1 MALPIRVV
9 RQLLGARQNKN
20 QVCHVGRLADVTAT
34 PGELVAVNLAKVR
47 PNPSTASFGPP
58 DRKPALT
65 GIDKRPVTDP
75 VQVGRLGLAGDTI
88 CDTVNH
94 GGPDQAVY
102 AYAEEDAAWWQSELA
117 DELSF
122 PLRPGSFGEN
132 LKLRGIEVSDAV
144 IGERWRIGGVI
155 LQVATPR
162 IPCSTFAGFWQ
173 VRQLVKR
180 FTQAGRTGAYLRVLT
195 EGQLRAGD
203 PVTVLDRP
211 AHGLT
216 LGQTFRAMT
225 GDRSLVPLLL
235 DAPELPADVHR
246 LARTWLAGSVPAN

>member
-1 MALPIRVV
+1 M
-9 RQLLGARQNKN
+9 
-20 QVCHVGRLADVTAT
+20 TAT
-34 PGELVAVNLAKVR
+34 QPSQSGELVAVNLAKVR

-65 GIDKRPVTDP
+65 GIDKRPVSEP
-75 VQVGRLGLAGDTI
+75 VQVGRLGLTGDTI

-102 AYAEEDAAWWQSELA
+102 AYAEEDAAWWQAELA

-122 PLRPGSFGEN
+122 GLRPGSFGEN
-132 LKLRGIEVSDAV
+132 LTLRGVEITEAV

-173 VRQLVKR
+173 VHQLVKR
-180 FTQAGRTGAYLRVLT
+180 FTQAGRPGAYLRVLT
-195 EGQLRAGD
+195 EGELRAGD

-211 AHGLT
+211 AHGVT
-216 LGQTFRAMT
+216 LRQTFRAMT
-225 GDRSLVPLLL
+225 GDRSLAPLLL
-235 DAPELPADVHR
+235 EAAELPAEVHDQ
-246 LARTWLAGSVPAN
+246 ARIWLAGSVGAN

>member
-1 MALPIRVV
+1 M
-9 RQLLGARQNKN
+9 
-20 QVCHVGRLADVTAT
+20 CHVGTLADVTAT
-34 PGELVAVNLAKVR
+34 SGELVAVNLAKVR

-75 VQVGRLGLAGDTI
+75 VQVGRLGLIGDTI
-88 CDTVNH
+88 CDIANH

-132 LKLRGIEVSDAV
+132 LTLRGVEVNDAV

-180 FTQAGRTGAYLRVLT
+180 FTRAGRPGAYLRVLT
-195 EGQLRAGD
+195 EGQLQAGD

-216 LGQTFRAMT
+216 LRQTFRALT

-235 DAPELPADVHR
+235 DAPELPSDVHDR
-246 LARTWLAGSVPAN
+246 ARTWLAGSVAAN

>member
-1 MALPIRVV
+1 M
-9 RQLLGARQNKN
+9 
-20 QVCHVGRLADVTAT
+20 TAT
-34 PGELVAVNLAKVR
+34 EPRRSGELVAVNLAKLR
-47 PNPSTASFGPP
+47 PNPSNASFGPL
-58 DRKPALT
+58 DSKPPMT
-65 GIDKRPVTDP
+65 GIDKRPVPDP

-88 CDTVNH
+88 CDTANH

-102 AYAEEDAAWWQSELA
+102 AYAEEDAIWWQAQLA
-117 DELSF
+117 DELGF
-122 PLRPGSFGEN
+122 ALRPGSFGEN
-132 LKLRGIEVSDAV
+132 LTVRGVEVTDAV

-155 LQVATPR
+155 LQVAVPR

-180 FTQAGRTGAYLRVLT
+180 FTQAGRPGAYLRVLT